1 MITMKKQWKRW
12 LALGLTLTA
21 IGSMALSA
29 KDVDATAYIVHADAY
44 QLPYKG
50 NEKAFNHHI
59 NPGYGSALALKSVKA
74 DGTMEF
80 YAITDR
86 GPNGDIPTYVKD
98 GKKMSG
104 KFFPTPNFTPS
115 IGIIK
120 VNPAKDRADIIASIP
135 LKVNGK
141 PISGKPIPSGLTGS
155 TNEVAL
161 DFKMNDLG
169 TDRNGLDTEG
179 LALDKD
185 GNFWISDEYGPFIA
199 KVDKK
204 GNILEKYGP
213 GMGLPKI
220 LADRVPNRGSEG
232 LTVDE
237 KGRVF
242 ALIQSPLN
250 VDGKT
255 AKTAKYTRIVEF
267 NPVTKETTMYAYPV
281 DTGYKNTGAAKI
293 GDITSIGKGQFL
305 MIEQGKQHGEMQN
318 LIYKVDLNGATPIAD
333 NGDLEYGRLDG
344 KIVPAKK
351 ELVLDLRAEGWNI
364 EKAEGLALLP
374 DRKTIAVV
382 NDNDFGMDID
392 VKDSAVADPEVS
404 DYTYDSDKK
413 AMIYNKDNKV
423 HKVKISLKKN
433 APTEQESQI
442 WFFTLPKA
450 L

>member
-1 MITMKKQWKRW
+1 
-12 LALGLTLTA
+12 
-21 IGSMALSA
+21 
-29 KDVDATAYIVHADAY
+29 VDATAYIVHADAY

-267 NPVTKETTMYAYPV
+267 DPVTKETTMYAYPV

-351 ELVLDLRAEGWNI
+351 ELVLDLRAQGWNI

-404 DYTYDSDKK
+404 DYTYDSHKK